1 MSSMLSPSKRRGVIV
16 LLGFLIALGPLTLDM
31 YLPAFPAIARDLHTT
46 AALLALT
53 LSSDFIGIA
62 LGQLCYGPLLD
73 RFGRKKPLYVGLFIY
88 LIASLSCMTSR
99 HLEQMIFWR
108 FVVGSGGC
116 VAGIVSFASVRDF
129 FEPEERAKIFSIII
143 LVMGVSPLFAPSLGN
158 ILTLV
163 FGWQAIFL
171 MLAIISFFLILGA
184 RFLLPSKVLPD
195 QDVRL
200 SPWGILKDY
209 QQIAATP
216 CFYIYGL
223 CGACSFAA
231 LFAYVSGSPQLFL
244 NFFHVSTTTFS
255 WIFTL
260 IAAGFISASQLN
272 IWLLK
277 FFKSVSILRGAL
289 FFQAGMALL
298 FLSMFLTN
306 HLSFMMASSLL
317 FFLMASVN
325 ITFSNSNVLAIDPF
339 GTNTGRASALIGF
352 SQMFLGAI
360 SSMSVGILGGKNLMA
375 MSLVIMI
382 SSCLALALFVNGEK
396 IFKRIESP

>member
-1 MSSMLSPSKRRGVIV
+1 MGNVLSPSKRRGIIG

-73 RFGRKKPLYVGLFIY
+73 RFGRKKPLYIGLFIY
-88 LIASLSCMTSR
+88 LLATLACMTSR

-108 FVVGSGGC
+108 FVVGAGGC
-116 VAGIVSFASVRDF
+116 VASIVSFASVRDF
-129 FEPEERAKIFSIII
+129 FEPQERAEIFSIMI

-171 MLAIISFFLILGA
+171 MLALISFFLLLGA
-184 RFLLPSKVLPD
+184 RFLLPSKILPD
-195 QDVRL
+195 QNVRL
-200 SPWGILKDY
+200 SPRGVLKDY
-209 QQIAATP
+209 QQIATTP

-223 CGACSFAA
+223 CGACSFGA

-255 WIFTL
+255 WIFTM
-260 IAAGFISASQLN
+260 IAVGFISASQLN
-272 IWLLK
+272 IWLLRI
-277 FFKSVSILRGAL
+277 FSSLSILRGAL

-298 FLSMFLTN
+298 FLSMFLIN
-306 HLSFMMASSLL
+306 QLSLMVASSLL
-317 FFLMASVN
+317 FFLMGSVN
-325 ITFSNSNVLAIDPF
+325 ITFSNSNVLAIAPF

-360 SSMSVGILGGKNLMA
+360 ASMSVGVLGGKNLVVLP
-375 MSLVIMI
+375 LVIMI
-382 SSCLALALFVNGEK
+382 SSSLALVLFVRGRKK
-396 IFKRIESP
+396 ISINF

>member
-1 MSSMLSPSKRRGVIV
+1 MSASLPHRRSIIC
-16 LLGFLIALGPLTLDM
+16 LLGLLTAVGPFTLDM

-46 AALLALT
+46 TAALALT

-73 RFGRKKPLYVGLFIY
+73 RFGRKKPLYIGLFIY
-88 LIASLSCMTSR
+88 LIASLACMTSL
-99 HLEQMIFWR
+99 HLDQMIFWR
-108 FVVGSGGC
+108 FVVGGAGC
-116 VAGIVSFASVRDF
+116 VAGIVSFTSVRDF
-129 FEPEERAKIFSIII
+129 FEPEERSKIFSIMI

-163 FGWQAIFL
+163 FGWQAVFL
-171 MLAIISFFLILGA
+171 TLALISFFLILGA
-184 RFLLPSKVLPD
+184 FFLLPSKVLPD
-195 QDVRL
+195 QNVRL
-200 SPWGILKDY
+200 SPWSVLRDY

-244 NFFHVSTTTFS
+244 NFFHVSTTSFS

-260 IAAGFISASQLN
+260 IAAGFILASQLN
-272 IWLLK
+272 IWLLRS
-277 FFKSVSILRGAL
+277 FNSISILRGAL

-298 FLSMFLTN
+298 FLSMFFTN
-306 HLSFMMASSLL
+306 HLSLVMASTLL

-325 ITFSNSNVLAIDPF
+325 VTFSNSNVLAIAPF

-352 SQMFLGAI
+352 SQMFLGSIA
-360 SSMSVGILGGKNLMA
+360 SMSVGILGEKHFMV
-375 MSLVIMI
+375 MPLVIII
-382 SSCLALALFVNGEK
+382 SSCLALTFFINGEK
-396 IFKRIESP
+396 FFIKTKAR

>member
-1 MSSMLSPSKRRGVIV
+1 MTSSLQYRGGIIV

-73 RFGRKKPLYVGLFIY
+73 RFGRKKPLYIGLFIY
-88 LIASLSCMTSR
+88 LIASLCCMTSR

-108 FVVGSGGC
+108 FVVGAGGC

-129 FEPEERAKIFSIII
+129 FQPEERAKIFSIMI

-158 ILTLV
+158 ILTLF

-171 MLAIISFFLILGA
+171 MLALISFFLILGA
-184 RFLLPSKVLPD
+184 HFFLPSKVLPD
-195 QDVRL
+195 QNVRL

-209 QQIAATP
+209 KQIAATP

-260 IAAGFISASQLN
+260 IAAGFILASQVN
-272 IWLLK
+272 IWLLRS
-277 FFKSVSILRGAL
+277 FSSISILCGAL

-298 FLSMFLTN
+298 FLSMFFTN
-306 HLSFMMASSLL
+306 HLSLVMASSLL
-317 FFLMASVN
+317 FFMMASVN
-325 ITFSNSNVLAIDPF
+325 ITFSNSNVLAIAPF

-360 SSMSVGILGGKNLMA
+360 SSMSVGILGGRNLMA
-375 MSLVIMI
+375 MPLVIMI
-382 SSCLALALFVNGEK
+382 SSCLALAFFIGGSK
-396 IFKRIESP
+396 IFKRIESH

>member
-1 MSSMLSPSKRRGVIV
+1 MTTSLRHRRRIIV
-16 LLGFLIALGPLTLDM
+16 FLGFLIAVGPLTLDM
-31 YLPAFPAIARDLHTT
+31 YLPAFPTIARDLHTT

-73 RFGRKKPLYVGLFIY
+73 RFGRKKPLYIGLFIY
-88 LIASLSCMTSR
+88 LIASLCCMTSR

-108 FVVGSGGC
+108 FVVGAGGC
-116 VAGIVSFASVRDF
+116 VTGIVSFASVRDLF
-129 FEPEERAKIFSIII
+129 QPEERAKIFSIII

-171 MLAIISFFLILGA
+171 MLAVISFFLIVGA
-184 RFLLPSKVLPD
+184 WCFLPSVVKPD
-195 QDVRL
+195 QEVHL
-200 SPWGILKDY
+200 KPWHILNDY
-209 QQIAATP
+209 KKVATTP
-216 CFYIYGL
+216 HFYVYGL
-223 CGACSFAA
+223 CGASSFGA

-260 IAAGFISASQLN
+260 IAAGFILASQLN
-272 IWLLK
+272 IWLLRS
-277 FFKSVSILRGAL
+277 FSGISILRGAL

-306 HLSFMMASSLL
+306 HLSLMMASSLL

-325 ITFSNSNVLAIDPF
+325 ITFSNSNVLAIVPF

-360 SSMSVGILGGKNLMA
+360 SSMSVGILGGGNLMA
-375 MSLVIMI
+375 MPLVMLIA
-382 SSCLALALFVNGEK
+382 SFLALVLFVSGK
-396 IFKRIESP
+396 KKV